1 MPDLTSRWE
10 DSQIPVIV
18 YEKINLSDTL
28 VVVVVHLEAVRI
40 QFLCDYCLI
49 YRSQV
54 DAFLILEYRIYIV
67 AIKEIRQQTYIVQVQ
82 LQQVFLL

>member
-1 MPDLTSRWE
+1 M
-10 DSQIPVIV
+10 PVIV
-18 YEKINLSDTL
+18 YEKIDLSDTL
-28 VVVVVHLEAVRI
+28 VVVVVHLETVGI
-40 QFLCDYCLI
+40 QFLCNYRLI
-49 YRSQV
+49 YRSKV